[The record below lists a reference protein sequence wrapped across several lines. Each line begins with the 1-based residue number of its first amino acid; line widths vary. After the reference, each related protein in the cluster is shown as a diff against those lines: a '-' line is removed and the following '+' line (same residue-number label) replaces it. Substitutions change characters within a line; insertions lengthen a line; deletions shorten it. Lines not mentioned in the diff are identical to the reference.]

1 MEEDNA
7 DGATEEAV
15 FFVEREDVLAKI
27 ASVCRDGGNDSFEA
41 TFEYLVAT
49 LGKYQEQ
56 PTLLNSSLG
65 DMMSPL
71 TTRMLE
77 LVETKGQK
85 QELDSVCKVLRL
97 ISRVRGFKHVV
108 KLFPHEV
115 AHLEACLSV
124 LKTQDRKEH
133 GNWETRYVF
142 LTWLCILC
150 LIPFD
155 ICSMDSTLN
164 NTSLTSDNVGG
175 RGVDGEVVGQQAKS
189 GLVRYIVEL
198 CSSYLSDT
206 GPTRE
211 AASACLSALLTRPD
225 METDLLTDFITTSC
239 VRMAA
244 WAQKGQNASNE
255 FTSDSFGIIGVL
267 HCISQIFKKGHRSRV
282 LAHAP
287 TVLKPCLMIAA
298 QSNQTLTRKLT
309 CKLAQRIGMTFLP
322 PRVAAWRYQ
331 RGQRSLLQNLQLGG
345 GEKQLESGGGV
356 IKVGGDEDTEADDD
370 FEAPE
375 ELENIIDHLLN
386 ALHDRD
392 TVVRWNAAKG
402 IGRVT
407 MRLSKSLADD
417 IVGAVLELCEDK
429 EDDSAW
435 HGACLALA
443 ELTRRGLLLPDR
455 LSEVV
460 PIIQRAIHF
469 DVLRG
474 QHSVGAHVRDAACYV
489 CWAFARAYTPQVM
502 RPFISDLTS
511 AMLITALYDREINC
525 RRAAS
530 AAFQENVGRQ
540 GNENFPFGIEI
551 ISIADYFSLG
561 NRSHAYLHIAPA
573 VAKLASNFLDS
584 LTEHLIHHMVSHWDD
599 EVRVLASQ
607 ALARLSV
614 IDSAKGCEIL
624 QELLKMSFSPT
635 VSTRHG
641 SVLAVGEVLLA
652 LVSSRG
658 AQLLPTELNDSIVDL
673 VLQLDKA
680 RLYRGRGGEILRH
693 ASCAL
698 IESIARC
705 NLTMDLKKKVSLVEF
720 LNENLRQPHEY
731 IQKAASSALRNMLFS
746 YFASSEGD
754 PSERLRKL
762 TTLKYLQG
770 LATEEN
776 VAATRGY
783 ALALGALPVKLATQ
797 PAGTLKEVLHELRR
811 ASSSDRLI
819 AGEADAETR
828 RNAVDAATELV
839 ERLVGSFALGQEEL
853 DISLDL
859 LFKACDDY
867 SVDKRGDTGSW
878 SRIVAM
884 EGLERLVY
892 AFSRTFDDQPV
903 FMTVYGPA
911 TIPTSDDDATGNAEA
926 GGMIRVLYPACSL
939 GHRIAVQSSTAD
951 ESKPGSLLHSSRN
964 LKPLTPTQQSQA
976 DLISTATLT
985 KVVCAFLE
993 QLAGRL
999 DAVRDVAGNCLQ
1011 RFLSSGKVFLRVPEA
1026 DFLTTCLA
1034 ETTSLIG
1041 RQIPSEMVN
1050 WANSGHAFPFLA
1062 RLLDSVEYFHSIIKG
1077 FVLAVGGLTE
1087 SVVKESSAA
1096 LLEFCRSKIRANEQ
1110 SSLQKLATSLVDLFA
1125 KSANSDRIILPLLK
1139 TLECL
1144 LRNGVFDSFRS
1155 IVHSDSQQPQFSA
1168 RLLASVKEE
1177 SNVSSNVIKI
1187 KACIDVL
1194 LHLLQFEDPIRPN
1207 ALKALVVFLGH
1218 KYPSVRK
1225 HAAEALYV
1233 QFLSDANSIG
1243 PSVEELASRQ
1253 QEQRDPNKPVEAC
1266 MCGLARDAQTLEKA
1280 QDILANTSWET
1291 SVPAARDKRQEL
1303 CTLLDLKMQKK
1314 EPTEA
1319 GATQQPRPKATT
1331 TDELDSYEYL
1341 VRTVGY

>member
-1 MEEDNA
+1 MEDDNA
-7 DGATEEAV
+7 TTEEAV
-15 FFVEREDVLAKI
+15 FFVEREEVLAKI
-27 ASVCRDGGNDSFEA
+27 ASVCREGGCGSFEA

-77 LVETKGQK
+77 LVETRGQQ
-85 QELDSVCKVLRL
+85 QELDAVCKVLRL

-142 LTWLCILC
+142 LTWLCLLC

-155 ICSMDSTLN
+155 ICSMDSTLS

-198 CSSYLSDT
+198 CSTYLSDT

-239 VRMAA
+239 ARMTA

-322 PRVAAWRYQ
+322 PRVAVWRYQ
-331 RGQRSLLQNLQLGG
+331 RGQRSLLQNLQLGA
-345 GEKQLESGGGV
+345 GEKQQERGEEVGNM
-356 IKVGGDEDTEADDD
+356 GGDEDDD

-392 TVVRWNAAKG
+392 TVVRWNSAKG

-502 RPFISDLTS
+502 RPFINDLTS

-540 GNENFPFGIEI
+540 GNENFPYGIEI

-573 VAKLASNFLDS
+573 VAKLAGNFLHS

-624 QELLKMSFSPT
+624 QNLLKMSFSQT

-658 AQLLPTELNDSIVDL
+658 AQFLQAELNDSIVDL

-731 IQKAASSALRNMLFS
+731 IQKAASSALRNILFS

-797 PAGTLKEVLHELRR
+797 PAGTLKEVLNELQR
-811 ASSSDRLI
+811 ASGSDRLI

-839 ERLVGSFALGQEEL
+839 ERLIGSFALGQEEL
-853 DISLDL
+853 DIGLDL

-892 AFSRTFDDQPV
+892 ASSRNFDDQPV
-903 FMTVYGPA
+903 FVTVYGPA
-911 TIPTSDDDATGNAEA
+911 TIHLSDDATGNAE
-926 GGMIRVLYPACSL
+926 GGAMIRVLYPACSL
-939 GHRIAVQSSTAD
+939 GHRIAIQSSTAD
-951 ESKPGSLLHSSRN
+951 ESRPGSLLHSSKN
-964 LKPLTPTQQSQA
+964 LKPLTTTQQSHT
-976 DLISTATLT
+976 DLISSAILT

-1011 RFLSSGKVFLRVPEA
+1011 RFLSSDANKKVFLRVPEA
-1026 DFLTTCLA
+1026 ELLSTCLA
-1034 ETTSLIG
+1034 ETTSLVA

-1096 LLEFCRSKIRANEQ
+1096 LLEFCRSKIKSHQQ
-1110 SSLQKLATSLVDLFA
+1110 SSIQKLATSLVDLFS
-1125 KSANSDRIILPLLK
+1125 KSANSDRVILPLLK

-1155 IVHSDSQQPQFSA
+1155 IVSSDSQQPQFSA

-1194 LHLLQFEDPIRPN
+1194 LHLLQFEDPIRPS

-1233 QFLSDANSIG
+1233 QFLSDSNSIG
-1243 PSVEELASRQ
+1243 PSVEEVASRQ
-1253 QEQRDPNKPVEAC
+1253 QEQRDPNKPSEAC

-1314 EPTEA
+1314 EPAEA
-1319 GATQQPRPKATT
+1319 GATQQPRPKATN
-1331 TDELDSYEYL
+1331 DELDSYEYL
-1341 VRTVGY
+1341 VRTAGY